1 MTQRQSAL
9 SQLSARSC
17 VVWEIEGVVSTQRVE
32 SLRVSSEERFCE
44 FVFFLL
50 AKKNSE
56 TVRFVA
62 LLDSRF
68 QVLLDASKFEKWVT
82 LQSDFSLSEVLLRTL
97 YAEEIAK

>member
-9 SQLSARSC
+9 SQLSARWC
-17 VVWEIEGVVSTQRVE
+17 VVWEICGVVSTQRVA

-50 AKKNSE
+50 AKQDNESL
-56 TVRFVA
+56 RFVA

-68 QVLLDASKFEKWVT
+68 QVLLDAKMFEKWVT
-82 LQSDFSLSEVLLRTL
+82 LQSDFALSQVLLRTL
-97 YAEEIAK
+97 YAEEISK